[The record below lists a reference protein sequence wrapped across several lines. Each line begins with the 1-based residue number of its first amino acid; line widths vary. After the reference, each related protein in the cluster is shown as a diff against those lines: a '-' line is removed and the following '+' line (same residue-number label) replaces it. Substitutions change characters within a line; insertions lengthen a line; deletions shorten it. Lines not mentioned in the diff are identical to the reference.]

1 MKKNFVIYLSVT
13 DSPKFISGRR
23 MVVQITRQ
31 GIKRKSKQYVVAGA
45 SRRRMLRVLEAME

>member
-23 MVVQITRQ
+23 M
-31 GIKRKSKQYVVAGA
+31 
-45 SRRRMLRVLEAME
+45 LRVLEAME